1 MPCIEPRWTKW
12 VALLIV
18 VVGIASRGPQLQAE
32 ETPAEPAV
40 EKPAAVAAETMP
52 LDKTVEQLA
61 ETARKSVVVI
71 TVSGR
76 DGKQQGI
83 GSGFIISS
91 DGLIATNAHVI
102 GEGRPISVQFHD
114 GKQAAVT
121 SVHATQRA
129 ADLAIIKV
137 DLQDLP
143 TLELGD
149 AATLKQG
156 QAVVAIGNPHGLKHS
171 IVSGV
176 VSGTREI
183 EGRSMIQLAM
193 PIEPGNSGGP
203 LLDLQGRV
211 RGIITMKSLVTN
223 NLGFAVMVNALQ
235 PLLEKPNP
243 VAMDR
248 WMTIGALDTKEWTP
262 LFGARWRQRSGRI
275 TVDGLGRGFGGRS
288 LCLSE
293 LPVPEVPYEVQ
304 TYVKLGD
311 ESGAAGLVFQSDGA
325 DQHYGF
331 YPTAGNLRLSRFD
344 GPDVFSWN
352 VLQEKPT
359 AGYHKGEWNL
369 LKVRIEKERFLCF
382 VNDEQVFESTD
393 SRFTSG
399 KFGLAKFR
407 ETAAE
412 FKGFQVGKELPRVT
426 PDPAEIDIIRK
437 LVADVSPS
445 GPFAPKLVEELV
457 PRGNTA
463 VNALR
468 QQARRLELQAQQLK
482 RLANIVHERRVRAE
496 LVQLMQG
503 KEEEIDLFRA
513 VLLISAMDND
523 ELDLTS
529 SQQQLERLA
538 RQLAD
543 AIPKDA
549 TPEIKRQTL
558 NKFLFEENGFH
569 GSRGDYYNKSN
580 SYINEVLDD
589 REGLPITLS
598 VVYLELSRRIGL
610 DTVGIGLPSHFVVE
624 QLPPTQPRQF
634 IDVFE
639 GGKVL
644 ARVDAEELVKRN
656 TDRPLQETEL
666 EPVTKRKIVTRIVQ
680 NLLGLARD
688 SEDAPAMLRYIE
700 TMVELDPTIA
710 QQRWLRAVFRF
721 ELGMLDDALVDINW
735 LLETAP
741 AGIDFG
747 RVRELQR
754 IINQRQTDG
763 K

>member
-1 MPCIEPRWTKW
+1 MPRIESYWIKW
-12 VALLIV
+12 IALSIFVSGL
-18 VVGIASRGPQLQAE
+18 GSSGLSLRGE
-32 ETPAEPAV
+32 EQTAD
-40 EKPAAVAAETMP
+40 KPADAPATTTAETMP

-83 GSGFIISS
+83 GSGFIISA

-114 GKQAAVT
+114 GRQAAVT

-137 DLQDLP
+137 DVNNLP
-143 TLELGD
+143 ILELGD

-183 EGRSMIQLAM
+183 DGRSMIQLAM

-211 RGIITMKSLVTN
+211 RGVITMKSLVTN
-223 NLGFAVMVNALQ
+223 NLGFAVMVNALK
-235 PLLEKPNP
+235 PLIEKPNP
-243 VAMDR
+243 ISMDR
-248 WMTIGALDTKEWTP
+248 WMTIGALDPKEWTP

-293 LPVPEVPYEVQ
+293 QAVPEIPYEVQ

-311 ESGAAGLVFQSDGA
+311 ESGAAGLVFHSDGA

-352 VLQEKPT
+352 VLQEKAT

-369 LKVRIEKERFLCF
+369 IKVRIEKDRFLCF

-393 SRFTSG
+393 TKLTSG
-399 KFGLAKFR
+399 KLGLAKFR
-407 ETAAE
+407 ETSAE
-412 FKGFQVGKELPRVT
+412 FKGFQVGKDLPRVT
-426 PDPAEIDIIRK
+426 PDAAEIDIIRK

-445 GPFAPKLVEELV
+445 GPFAPKLVDELV

-468 QQARRLELQAQQLK
+468 QQARRLELQALQLK

-503 KEEEIDLFRA
+503 KEDEIDLFRA
-513 VLLISAMDND
+513 VLLIAAMDND
-523 ELDLTS
+523 ELDLAP

-538 RQLAD
+538 RQLAEL
-543 AIPKDA
+543 IPQDA
-549 TPEIKRQTL
+549 TSEIKRQIL
-558 NKFLFEENGFH
+558 NKFLFEDNGFH
-569 GSRGDYYNKSN
+569 GSRGDYYNRSN

-589 REGLPITLS
+589 REGLPITLA

-610 DTVGIGLPSHFVVE
+610 EMVGIGLPSHFVVE

-639 GGKVL
+639 GGKIL
-644 ARVDAEELVKRN
+644 ARADAEELVKRN
-656 TDRPLQETEL
+656 TDRPLQESEL
-666 EPVTKRKIVTRIVQ
+666 EPVTKRKIVARIVQ

-700 TMVELDPTIA
+700 TMVELDPTVA

-735 LLETAP
+735 LLQTAP

-754 IINQRQTDG
+754 IIEQRQQG
-763 K
+763 PK